1 MSKWL
6 SDNAETL
13 VECAAQAR
21 TAGRRPQVLVVGSGY
36 GGAVAAQRFA
46 EAGQSVW
53 LLERGH
59 EYLAGDFPQDVS
71 EAPGHVRCEVHGPRG
86 TQALGYESGLFDF
99 RVGDGGAVLLGN
111 GLGGGS
117 LINAA
122 VALQPE
128 LRVFDRPE
136 WPAALRDGVSWS
148 HCFDRARQ
156 GLGVQDGATQRAA
169 ASPPQATLR
178 RQRLEDLARA
188 ARARAEPDV
197 EVTAEDVP
205 LAIEFR
211 RLRPAGTV
219 PTQACNGCGNCAS
232 GCNHHAK
239 LSVDKTYLARARLN
253 GARLFT
259 GVSAL
264 WVSAI
269 APEYGGGWRVHAVR
283 TAERAL
289 WADTERAHAAAS
301 SPASSPA
308 SSAPGTQ
315 AVADRFVFTV
325 DCDRLVLAAG
335 ALGSTELLQRS
346 AQQGLRVACGWL
358 GQGMSGN
365 GDDLSMAAQLPQPVR
380 GFGET
385 AHPMPP
391 SAPNRG
397 PTITGVVRFRHATN
411 PLLSTVTEDGGM
423 PGLLKGLVGET
434 VATLATLHQV
444 ARWGFKGGGLSDP
457 LAVGPRVDE
466 HSLALLGMGHD
477 RCAGCLTLPGVAERS
492 TWSWVD
498 GRDAT
503 AGLDPS
509 LRLHRQRLSA
519 LHDLG
524 GLHIPNPATGVMP
537 EALAQVMDK
546 GDFRAPWITV
556 HPLGGCRMADSAEQ
570 GVVNDRC
577 EVWGDHGQV
586 LAGLM
591 VMDGSVVPASLGV
604 NPFLTITA
612 LAERACELALAA
624 PVGQGEATPSTQAP
638 CGLRAGPLAEF
649 PRVVG
654 DGTDALSQA
663 TVPATPPRGAWLNE
677 VLRGRL
683 TVTDALWEHLPH
695 WRAATPQAQ
704 TPPESLAVSLFLEMD
719 VPDWAS
725 LWADPQHRAGVV
737 PGVDAPAATEQ
748 RLTASRLVLD
758 VPGLGTQ
765 VCPVVEGQVQVFHPR
780 GDGWGRRLWRTG
792 GVLLTYAL
800 DRLLADASLPP
811 PPGQAPRTFPQTL
824 AAMVVAVQSAWHAAH
839 LRGFTYNLRVDL
851 AGVPVRLQGCKDI
864 TPVASGAALRDWL
877 ATAWRTGQ
885 LPKLQRR
892 SVWAQLTE
900 VDLTCTVEAS
910 ALRLGHGRFR
920 MDVPEMLRRVVPQL
934 QFGPDT
940 LSGLVAFL
948 SYPMMI
954 GRHLLYSRVLDFR
967 YPDQKPHLPATD
979 WAAQPDDGQFELRR
993 DAYRDLVL
1001 HDGTRVPAQE
1011 PVCVQARL
1019 RAGLSG
1025 AAADASPLIR
1035 TGLVRYRQPQ
1045 VEHHD
1050 TAHGTRRWRSIILMN
1065 GFAQNTL
1072 PFIADE
1078 LGPDALACLLYEQGW
1093 DVWLFEYRVSP
1104 FLRASAPYSTMDDI
1118 AAGEIPAAVDHVLA
1132 TLCEENGIQRFQ
1144 DQVFVLSH
1152 CVGSASL
1159 AMSVLGGRLRHDDG
1173 RSKLAGVL
1181 FSQFQPF
1188 VIGSETSQMR
1198 LQVASLL
1205 TGAGVDCLQFAAGHV
1220 APDGLHAAVDMLF
1233 SSLDYPPDQD
1243 RACPHDDD
1251 RGHPHPDGTTCK
1263 RMSGLLSPLF
1273 AHHQLHEVTHEKL
1286 DQYFGRTNLGVFVQG
1301 AKCVEAERLVNAD
1314 GQDVYATAERLVR
1327 HLDMPVMVL
1336 HGADNRLFS
1345 HESLDETQR
1354 QLQRVASAQRRDAG
1368 ADVFFKVPD
1377 HAHFDV
1383 TIGKNAPQVV
1393 FPKVLAFF
1401 NKAYGLPAFA
1411 PPKARRLRARLPRT
1425 GPIVGWTRVEGDRVV
1440 ARLWAEVDDQHNDRT
1455 LALMTVL
1462 YVNGQ
1467 AQAQC
1472 WRVRRARLGTEVGGQ
1487 HAPSSL
1493 KLRYAVAD
1501 LSWPLSAQGTVNV
1514 LAVSLH
1520 RYHDGDG
1527 DGAADTGLARWG
1539 LPMTVAEAQGAG
1551 GRTPLFNPVPPQAQA
1566 AQASAPVLPARQGS
1580 RWREPG
1586 EQAAQAVQVVQ
1597 VVDAASPQRV
1607 QPFAVRPTLAQAHD
1621 LLRPLAASLAA
1632 SRQRALG
1639 ADPATL
1645 SRQVRRV
1652 AYLRDAWVRL
1662 RPATW
1667 RPAAD
1672 RVDLLAATC
1681 HHPGLT
1687 PLESWRSDRQLAAL
1701 ARLQQQ
1707 RPAAFMWM
1715 LGDQI
1720 YADASGGLADAASPV
1735 ERFLPKY
1742 RKAFNADGFAALARH
1757 LPLTMVMD
1765 DHELGDNWSVE
1776 HLDAG
1781 AHQRLAFDNA
1791 WLAYRVFQS
1800 SHSASG
1806 GAALDDVGSRWGG
1819 VASYRLNTR
1828 VHRDRQHRRLL
1839 TEGQWAALERWL
1851 VTEQA
1856 LGNHPKLLACGS
1868 VVAPGVR
1875 ELAGEH
1881 PDRTGDTWQS
1891 FPAERR
1897 RLFDLLVRHRV
1908 HGVVLLSGDYHCA
1921 AFATLDFDVPG
1932 LSAVAIVAPPLHAPM
1947 RFANV
1952 PASGVLA
1959 TEQVVLSAGLGQVRI
1974 DAQALEGDGWVRCG
1988 LRRGAGGGWG
1998 LQAEFTTSVLDGE
2011 PQGLRVFEAHWS

>member
-1 MSKWL
+1 MSHWL

-13 VECAAQAR
+13 IECAAQA
-21 TAGRRPQVLVVGSGY
+21 AAQGRRPQVLVVGSGY

-53 LLERGH
+53 LLERGN
-59 EYLAGDFPQDVS
+59 EYLAGDFPQDVG
-71 EAPGHVRCEVHGPRG
+71 EAPGHVRCEMDGPLG
-86 TQALGYESGLFDF
+86 TQTIGHESGLFDF
-99 RVGDGGAVLLGN
+99 RVGEGGAALLGN

-169 ASPPQATLR
+169 THPPQATLR

-197 EVTAEDVP
+197 AVTAEDVP

-211 RLRPAGTV
+211 RQLPAGTV
-219 PTQACNGCGNCAS
+219 PTRACNGCGNCAS

-239 LSVDKTYLARARLN
+239 LSLDKTYLARAREQ

-269 APEYGGGWRVHAVR
+269 APEHGGGWRVHAVR

-289 WADTERAHAAAS
+289 WADTVRADAQDS
-301 SPASSPA
+301 T
-308 SSAPGTQ
+308 APN
-315 AVADRFVFTV
+315 APADRLVFTV

-335 ALGSTELLQRS
+335 ALGSTELLLRS
-346 AQQGLRVACGWL
+346 AQQGLRVARTWL
-358 GQGMSGN
+358 GQCMSGN
-365 GDDLSMAAQLPQPVR
+365 GDDLSMAAQLPQPVQ
-380 GFGET
+380 GFGESAT
-385 AHPMPP
+385 PMPAT
-391 SAPNRG
+391 APNRG
-397 PTITGVVRFRHATN
+397 PTITGVVRFRHATD
-411 PLLSTVTEDGGM
+411 PLASTIAEDGGM
-423 PGLLKGLVGET
+423 PGLLKGVVGET

-444 ARWGFKGGGLSDP
+444 AQWGFKGGGLSDP
-457 LAVGPRVDE
+457 LAVGPRVDD

-477 RCAGCLTLPGVAERS
+477 RCAGRLTLAGVAER
-492 TWSWVD
+492 TAWSWVD
-498 GRDAT
+498 GRDA
-503 AGLDPS
+503 AEGLDPS

-519 LHDLG
+519 INDLG
-524 GLHIPNPATGVMP
+524 GVHIPNPASGVMP
-537 EALAQVMDK
+537 EALARVMDQ

-556 HPLGGCRMADSAEQ
+556 HPLGGCRMADSADQ

-577 EVWGDHGQV
+577 EVWGDNGQV
-586 LAGLM
+586 LAGLH

-612 LAERACELALAA
+612 LAERACELALAVPLGA
-624 PVGQGEATPSTQAP
+624 GDGGHACAADRV
-638 CGLRAGPLAEF
+638 LRAAPLAPY

-654 DGTDALSQA
+654 EAGDVAGNSAADAPGTPL
-663 TVPATPPRGAWLNE
+663 RGAWLNE

-683 TVTDALWEHLPH
+683 NVTPALWQHLPH
-695 WRAATPQAQ
+695 WRAAVPQTQPA
-704 TPPESLAVSLFLEMD
+704 PDALAASLFVEMD

-725 LWADPQHRAGVV
+725 LWADPQHRARVV
-737 PGVDAPAATEQ
+737 PGMNAPAATEQ
-748 RLTASRLVLD
+748 RITASRLVLD
-758 VPGLGTQ
+758 VPGLGMQ

-780 GDGWGRRLWRTG
+780 GDGFWRRLGRTG
-792 GVLLTYAL
+792 AVLFTYAL
-800 DRLLADASLPP
+800 DRLLADARLPP
-811 PPGQAPRTFPQTL
+811 PPGQPPRTFRQTL
-824 AAMVVAVQSAWHAAH
+824 DAVTVAVQSAWHAARV
-839 LRGFTYNLRVDL
+839 RGFTYDLRVDM

-864 TPVASGAALRDWL
+864 TPVASASAMLDWL
-877 ATAWRTGQ
+877 KKWWRTGQ

-900 VDLTCTVEAS
+900 VDLDCTAEAS
-910 ALRLGHGRFR
+910 AQLLGQGRFR

-940 LSGLVAFL
+940 LSALVAFL
-948 SYPMMI
+948 SYPMLI

-967 YPDQKPHLPATD
+967 YPDQKPGLPTTD
-979 WAAQPDDGQFELRR
+979 WAVQPDDGRFELRR

-1001 HDGTRVPAQE
+1001 HDGTRVAAQE
-1011 PVCVQARL
+1011 PVCVPTRL
-1019 RAGLSG
+1019 RAGLVG

-1045 VEHHD
+1045 VEHRE
-1050 TAHGTRRWRSIILMN
+1050 TAQGRRRWRSIILMN

-1104 FLRASAPYSTMDDI
+1104 FLRASAQYSTMDDI

-1144 DQVFVLSH
+1144 GELFVLSH
-1152 CVGSASL
+1152 CVASAAL

-1173 RSKLAGVL
+1173 SAKLAGVL

-1205 TGAGVDCLQFAAGHV
+1205 TRMGVDYLQFAAGHV

-1233 SSLDYPPDQD
+1233 SSLDYPPEQD

-1263 RMSGLLSPLF
+1263 RMAGLLSPLF
-1273 AHHQLHEVTHEKL
+1273 AHHQLHDVTHEKL

-1383 TIGKNAPQVV
+1383 TIGKNAPRVV
-1393 FPKVLAFF
+1393 FPRVLAFF
-1401 NKAYGLPAFA
+1401 NKAYGLPAFP

-1425 GPIVGWTRVEGDRVV
+1425 GPLVGWTRVEGDRVV

-1493 KLRYAVAD
+1493 QLRYAVAD

-1527 DGAADTGLARWG
+1527 GEAHPSPGFAEADVALDRGLARWG
-1539 LPMTVAEAQGAG
+1539 VPMTVDEALGAG
-1551 GRTPLFNPVPPQAQA
+1551 GRTPLWTPAPQPALATVETTAATAQRA
-1566 AQASAPVLPARQGS
+1566 S
-1580 RWREPG
+1580 RWTALEADSPT
-1586 EQAAQAVQVVQ
+1586 
-1597 VVDAASPQRV
+1597 SPQCV
-1607 QPFAVRPTLAQAHD
+1607 QPFAVCPTLAQAHS

-1667 RPAAD
+1667 RPAVD
-1672 RVDLLAATC
+1672 RVDMLAATC

-1687 PLESWRSDRQLAAL
+1687 PLETWRSDRQLAAL
-1701 ARLQQQ
+1701 ARQQQQ

-1742 RKAFNADGFAALARH
+1742 RNAFNADGFAALARH

-1765 DHELGDNWSVE
+1765 DHELDDNWSVE
-1776 HLDAG
+1776 RLDAG

-1806 GAALDDVGSRWGG
+1806 GATFDDVGTRWGG
-1819 VASYRLNTR
+1819 VAGYRLNTR
-1828 VHRDRQHRRLL
+1828 IHRDRVRRRLL
-1839 TEGQWAALERWL
+1839 TEAQWAALERWL

-1856 LGNHPKLLACGS
+1856 LGNHPKVLACGS

-1875 ELAGEH
+1875 ELAGAN

-1891 FPAERR
+1891 FPAERQ

-1921 AFATLDFDVPG
+1921 AFASLEFDVPG
-1932 LSAVAIVAPPLHAPM
+1932 LSAVAIVTPPLHAPM

-1959 TEQVVLSAGLGQVRI
+1959 TEQVTLSAGLGQVRI

-1988 LRRGAGGGWG
+1988 FHRGVGGGWA
-1998 LQAEFTTSVLDGE
+1998 LQAEFTTSALDGE
-2011 PQGLRVFEAHWS
+2011 PCRQRLLEARWA